1 MRKVLIDTDV
11 LLDVALRRSKFF
23 SGGADVL
30 RWAESGG
37 QAAIAW
43 HSISNCAYLL
53 KHEGRDFLKMLLSI
67 VDVAPVAAKEA
78 HRALDLP
85 MKDLEDAIPVLNSEQ
100 PLIYTASLGSNT
112 SRPFGP
118 KSFALTHPARFAYCL
133 PHRGQSNS
141 LSDPPPVVRACRID
155 RGRN

>member
-30 RWAESGG
+30 RWAERGG

-85 MKDLEDAIPVLNSEQ
+85 MKDLEDAMQAAAALAGGADCIITRNLVDYRRSPVPAVDPEKFLQTAEQ
-100 PLIYTASLGSNT
+100 SQSYTT
-112 SRPFGP
+112 SGL
-118 KSFALTHPARFAYCL
+118 K
-133 PHRGQSNS
+133 
-141 LSDPPPVVRACRID
+141 
-155 RGRN
+155 

>member
-53 KHEGRDFLKMLLSI
+53 KLEGRDFLKMLLSI

-85 MKDLEDAIPVLNSEQ
+85 MKDLEDAMQAAAALAWGADCIITRNLVDYRRSPVPAVDPEKFLQTAEQ
-100 PLIYTASLGSNT
+100 S
-112 SRPFGP
+112 
-118 KSFALTHPARFAYCL
+118 
-133 PHRGQSNS
+133 QS
-141 LSDPPPVVRACRID
+141 
-155 RGRN
+155 